1 MSRIPHTKTATF
13 ASCCMLK
20 KWTGNYVARSS
31 IYLSSKPIIP
41 YQRIRASTVPCQRG
55 LSSTTSAVAD
65 KSKTVGD
72 HFLDNLGKIF
82 LSGIGLI
89 IGSLVRS
96 SYSTS
101 DKTAL
106 RTKTEVIS
114 ALDPF
119 EIDDLRAANDELTPK
134 VFRLIIER
142 FEQLG
147 YLGHGEHRIQYEEF
161 VSIVMKTMEG
171 IKNDGFTIQL
181 GYLIDRVVV
190 GILKKDGENTD
201 GKLDILLLLTALS
214 LCLHSS
220 VKERVAILFELML
233 KYDSNKVNTV
243 PEKNNNEDGNY
254 PSVKLERVQKMVGN
268 LQKTCQLVPDAQIV
282 ETTTKYPY
290 QTHRIG
296 TPEELVG
303 MGQVMKKEELSD
315 RACSTKKDSYW
326 SCQDF
331 HHLLRSRSVC
341 AWGEC
346 YIKTRSL
353 DNSR

>member
-1 MSRIPHTKTATF
+1 MVHIPHIHKRAFT
-13 ASCCMLK
+13 SRLILK
-20 KWTGNYVARSS
+20 KSVGNCTMRSS
-31 IYLSSKPIIP
+31 VYLSSKPIIP
-41 YQRIRASTVPCQRG
+41 HHRIRAHTFPCHRT
-55 LSSTTSAVAD
+55 LSSATSAAGSD
-65 KSKTVGD
+65 KNKTVGD

-119 EIDDLRAANDELTPK
+119 EIDDLRVANDELTPD

-161 VSIVMKTMEG
+161 VSIVMNTMKG

-181 GYLIDRVVV
+181 GHLIDRVIVD
-190 GILKKDGENTD
+190 ILKKETEHTD

-220 VKERVAILFELML
+220 VKDRVAILFELMQ
-233 KYDSNKVNTV
+233 KYDSDNVNHDS
-243 PEKNNNEDGNY
+243 ENNDSEGNNH
-254 PSVKLERVQKMVGN
+254 PRVKLEYVQKMIGN
-268 LQKTCQLVPDAQIV
+268 LQKTCQLVPDAQII

-303 MGQVMKKEELSD
+303 MGQVMKKDELSD
-315 RACSTKKDSYW
+315 KACSTKDDCYW
-326 SCQDF
+326 NCQDF

-346 YIKTRSL
+346 YVKTRSL
-353 DNSR
+353 D

>member
-1 MSRIPHTKTATF
+1 MIRITYPKTSAFATRRVF
-13 ASCCMLK
+13 K
-20 KWTGNYVARSS
+20 KSTENCVTRSS
-31 IYLSSKPIIP
+31 IYPSSKPIIP
-41 YQRIRASTVPCQRG
+41 HHKLRASSIQCQRG
-55 LSSTTSAVAD
+55 LSSTSSSTLTD

-89 IGSLVRS
+89 IASLVRS

-119 EIDDLRAANDELTPK
+119 EIDDLRVANDELTPE

-147 YLGHGEHRIQYEEF
+147 YLGHGEHRIKYEEF

-181 GYLIDRVVV
+181 GHLVDRVVV
-190 GILKKDGENTD
+190 DILKKERENTD

-220 VKERVAILFELML
+220 VKERVAILFELMQ
-233 KYDSNKVNTV
+233 KYDSDTGNIVS
-243 PEKNNNEDGNY
+243 EGNNAV
-254 PSVKLERVQKMVGN
+254 VKLDHVQNMVGN

-296 TPEELVG
+296 TPQELVG
-303 MGQVMKKEELSD
+303 MGQIMKKEELSEK
-315 RACSTKKDSYW
+315 ACAPKEDSFW

-331 HHLLRSRSVC
+331 HHLLRSKSVC

-346 YIKTRSL
+346 YVKTRSL
-353 DNSR
+353 DHSK

>member
-1 MSRIPHTKTATF
+1 MIRITYPKTSAF
-13 ASCCMLK
+13 AARRVFK
-20 KWTGNYVARSS
+20 KSTENCVTRSL
-31 IYLSSKPIIP
+31 IYPLSKPITP
-41 YQRIRASTVPCQRG
+41 HHKLRASSISCQRG
-55 LSSTTSAVAD
+55 LSSTSSSTLTD
-65 KSKTVGD
+65 KSKSVGD

-89 IGSLVRS
+89 IASLVRS

-106 RTKTEVIS
+106 RTKTEVTS

-119 EIDDLRAANDELTPK
+119 EIDDLRVANDELTPE
-134 VFRLIIER
+134 VFRLIIKR
-142 FEQLG
+142 FDQLG
-147 YLGHGEHRIQYEEF
+147 YLGNGEHRIKYEEF

-181 GYLIDRVVV
+181 GYLVDRVVV
-190 GILKKDGENTD
+190 DILKKERENTD

-220 VKERVAILFELML
+220 VKERVAILFELMQ
-233 KYDSNKVNTV
+233 KYDSDMDNSVS
-243 PEKNNNEDGNY
+243 EGNNAV
-254 PSVKLERVQKMVGN
+254 VKLEHVQNMIGN
-268 LQKTCQLVPDAQIV
+268 LQKTCQLVPDAQII

-296 TPEELVG
+296 TPQELVG
-303 MGQVMKKEELSD
+303 MGQIMKKEELSEK
-315 RACSTKKDSYW
+315 ASSPKEDSFW

-331 HHLLRSRSVC
+331 HHLLRSKSVC

-346 YIKTRSL
+346 YVKTRSL
-353 DNSR
+353 DHSK